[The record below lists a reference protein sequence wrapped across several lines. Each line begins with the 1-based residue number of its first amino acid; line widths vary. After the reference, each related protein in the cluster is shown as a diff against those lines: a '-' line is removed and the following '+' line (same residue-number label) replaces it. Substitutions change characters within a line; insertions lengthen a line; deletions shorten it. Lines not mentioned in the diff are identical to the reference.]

1 MSVHDLIGQI
11 KQSTD
16 YQKNRQLLREQMH
29 NDLLFTHR
37 NGLFKATPELIA
49 FLSAWDQDTVF
60 IEDQY
65 SNPVECDRL
74 ALLEECK
81 QRHQRVIN
89 RWHVLH
95 EQLQTVRKI

>member
-1 MSVHDLIGQI
+1 MSIQNLVDQI

-29 NDLLFTHR
+29 TDLLFTH
-37 NGLFKATPELIA
+37 NQGLFKATPDLIA
-49 FLSAWDQDTVF
+49 FLSAWDQPKLF

-65 SNPVECDRL
+65 GNPVECDRL
-74 ALLEECK
+74 ALLEQCK
-81 QRHQRVIN
+81 ERNQRVIN

-95 EQLQTVRKI
+95 EQLQSVRKI

>member
-1 MSVHDLIGQI
+1 MSIQNLVDQI

-16 YQKNRQLLREQMH
+16 YQKNKQLLREQMH
-29 NDLLFTHR
+29 NDLLFTH
-37 NGLFKATPELIA
+37 NQGLFKATPELIA
-49 FLSAWDQDTVF
+49 FLSAWDQPKLF

-74 ALLEECK
+74 VLLEQCK
-81 QRHQRVIN
+81 ERHQRVIN

-95 EQLQTVRKI
+95 EQLQSVRKI